1 MASLTLAQALDHAD
15 WEAAALMLLL
25 GLVQALE
32 ALPTAS
38 ADELLHLLE
47 DADAPAAT

>member
-1 MASLTLAQALDHAD
+1 MPPLTLAHALENAD

-32 ALPTAS
+32 ALPTDEAS
-38 ADELLHLLE
+38 RLLRMA
-47 DADAPAAT
+47 DADAALA